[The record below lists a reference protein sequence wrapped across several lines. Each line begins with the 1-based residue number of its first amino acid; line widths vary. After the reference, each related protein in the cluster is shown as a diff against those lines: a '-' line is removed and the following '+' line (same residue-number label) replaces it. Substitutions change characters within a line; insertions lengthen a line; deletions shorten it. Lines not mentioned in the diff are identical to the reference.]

1 MFGMLA
7 VLVYLLAMGI
17 PIFLLYRFHSQTWYW
32 HSLSVLAAI
41 ALGFIPIPFELQ
53 QPEFDLLFGFT
64 FIVLMIWGA
73 GGLLLFRPQHHTP
86 TTKNTHNASRKLAFQ
101 AGRPLARPHS
111 WGHAS
116 SVSPRL
122 RVTSTFIFFHPM

>member
-17 PIFLLYRFHSQTWYW
+17 PIFLLFRFHSQTWYW

-41 ALGFIPIPFELQ
+41 TLGFIPIPFELQ

-86 TTKNTHNASRKLAFQ
+86 HHEK
-101 AGRPLARPHS
+101 
-111 WGHAS
+111 HA
-116 SVSPRL
+116 
-122 RVTSTFIFFHPM
+122 